1 MNISSRL
8 SKLEQSRPER
18 PVKIFFAKNN
28 DERAEFEA
36 RHPDHKLILLVRSD

>member
-8 SKLEQSRPER
+8 SKLEQSRQER

-28 DERAEFEA
+28 DETAESEA
-36 RHPDHKLILLVRSD
+36 LYPDHKLILLVRSD